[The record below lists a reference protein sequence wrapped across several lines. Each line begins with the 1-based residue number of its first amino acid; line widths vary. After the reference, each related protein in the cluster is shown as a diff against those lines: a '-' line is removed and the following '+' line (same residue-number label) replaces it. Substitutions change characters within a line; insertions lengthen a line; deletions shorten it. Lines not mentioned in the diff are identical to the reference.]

1 MYTIFVR
8 KSRYTT
14 KQKGKKRMK
23 RNWKKALCGIL
34 TGFMLATAAPATVPE
49 LISVAEVQAAVTVA
63 APAMSSIKISG
74 RNKIIFSWKQV
85 KGAAGYRVYRKTG
98 NSGWKAVKTITG
110 SKNVT
115 FTDTKVS
122 TGARYTYTVKAYRK
136 SGKNIIWSGYNKKGL
151 TAIAGLNYLTL
162 NKTSLTL
169 TPKKT
174 YTLKINGT
182 RLKPSWKSSNTNVVK
197 VTSAGKVTAVKTGTA
212 NITAILGGRKFTCK
226 VTVKNPASAN
236 AKLTQNY
243 AKLKKY
249 INQKGR
255 YTEDGSQFI
264 NVKVNEEST
273 LMIGYLKKEDKIDI
287 GMLISVPSD
296 GVLAGLD
303 IIGNCVKS
311 DTVSVKSALSSDG
324 VFVLLTSSTKASAY
338 KGQNLTFLY
347 TNGKKAMTDLQD
359 TSNIMMKATMIA
371 ANAYLK
377 RNLNLTMNDLGF
389 TAYKL

>member
-1 MYTIFVR
+1 
-8 KSRYTT
+8 
-14 KQKGKKRMK
+14 MK

-34 TGFMLATAAPATVPE
+34 TGFMLATAAPAAVPE

-151 TAIAGLNYLTL
+151 TAIAGLNSLTL

-174 YTLKINGT
+174 EDQRHQSETVMEEQQHKCCQGNFSRKGHRSKNRNSEYHSDPWRQKIHLQGYC
-182 RLKPSWKSSNTNVVK
+182 KKS
-197 VTSAGKVTAVKTGTA
+197 
-212 NITAILGGRKFTCK
+212 C
-226 VTVKNPASAN
+226 
-236 AKLTQNY
+236 
-243 AKLKKY
+243 
-249 INQKGR
+249 
-255 YTEDGSQFI
+255 
-264 NVKVNEEST
+264 
-273 LMIGYLKKEDKIDI
+273 IG
-287 GMLISVPSD
+287 
-296 GVLAGLD
+296 
-303 IIGNCVKS
+303 
-311 DTVSVKSALSSDG
+311 
-324 VFVLLTSSTKASAY
+324 
-338 KGQNLTFLY
+338 
-347 TNGKKAMTDLQD
+347 
-359 TSNIMMKATMIA
+359 
-371 ANAYLK
+371 
-377 RNLNLTMNDLGF
+377 
-389 TAYKL
+389 